1 MGPNVLRTPPSSSA
15 AEDKRSRN
23 DQSTDG
29 NVDASSPGLVFRG
42 QQSRGSGG
50 SAQRDGAETRWG
62 RGWEDERTVDRRRRG
77 YGVMAVACFL
87 EHSSGYDSHLVGW
100 KPWGRRGYSG
110 RQRLRREEHGW
121 EERNTVQQHF
131 NTLSTLLFAGPSFG
145 GGARREVIFEVRRGI
160 KERYCLL
167 EEGQ

>member
-23 DQSTDG
+23 DQSVEAPSARTG
-29 NVDASSPGLVFRG
+29 MWMRAGGEYTTLEGRGVEGHRPKSPGLVFRG

-50 SAQRDGAETRWG
+50 SAQRDGAETSIRVVMI
-62 RGWEDERTVDRRRRG
+62 RT
-77 YGVMAVACFL
+77 L
-87 EHSSGYDSHLVGW
+87 SVGNG
-100 KPWGRRGYSG
+100 PAWGRRGYSG

>member
-1 MGPNVLRTPPSSSA
+1 MRAGGEYTTLEGRGVEGHRP
-15 AEDKRSRN
+15 K
-23 DQSTDG
+23 
-29 NVDASSPGLVFRG
+29 SPGLVFRG

-100 KPWGRRGYSG
+100 KRELRGHLGQVGTNVREGASVGSQRVFGKAEVAAGRAWMGREKYGPTTLQHPVYPPIRRAFIRRGG
-110 RQRLRREEHGW
+110 AE
-121 EERNTVQQHF
+121 V
-131 NTLSTLLFAGPSFG
+131 
-145 GGARREVIFEVRRGI
+145 GGARSSPKRFMAD
-160 KERYCLL
+160 
-167 EEGQ
+167 